1 MMSLTDLEQVDG
13 ARHVI
18 LIISQRLG
26 HTLCHSLESR
36 KVDNTDDPV
45 LTVTVS
51 VKHLKTSK
59 YENDKT

>member
-18 LIISQRLG
+18 LIIPQRLG

-36 KVDNTDDPV
+36 EVDNTGYPV
-45 LTVTVS
+45 LSVAVS
-51 VKHLKTSK
+51 VKHLKISK
-59 YENDKT
+59 YENDKR